1 MKGLLIKDFKL
12 MKMQKNFFIMIV
24 VISFVVS
31 LLTEDVTFM
40 LGFISFITS
49 LFTISTISYDEFD
62 NGNAFLFTL
71 PIDRKKYAAEKY
83 VFGMLLGVCSL
94 FLAIILAVILNLI
107 EKSDTTS
114 DILISAVMLLPFVFL
129 LVSIMIPFQLK
140 FGSEKGRIAISAA
153 LGIVFLISFI
163 LGELAAILGINIA
176 EVINRISLLGAGGL
190 FIVIFVISMIVVLF
204 SMKISISIMNKKE
217 LLLCGGVPLRNK
229 IYKARKE
236 KKKDSRKN

>member
-31 LLTEDVTFM
+31 LLTEDATFM
-40 LGFISFITS
+40 LGFITFITS

-71 PIDRKKYAAEKY
+71 PIDRKKYAVEKY
-83 VFGMLLGVCSL
+83 VFGMLLGGCSL

-107 EKSDTTS
+107 EKSDTIS
-114 DILISAVMLLPFVFL
+114 NILISAVMLLPFVFL

-153 LGIVFLISFI
+153 LGIVFAISFI

-190 FIVIFVISMIVVLF
+190 FIVIFIISMIVVLL
-204 SMKISISIMNKKE
+204 SMKVSISVMNKKE
-217 LLLCGGVPLRNK
+217 F
-229 IYKARKE
+229 
-236 KKKDSRKN
+236 

>member
-107 EKSDTTS
+107 EKSDTIS
-114 DILISAVMLLPFVFL
+114 NILISAVMLLPFVFL

-153 LGIVFLISFI
+153 LGIVFAISFI

-190 FIVIFVISMIVVLF
+190 FIVIFIISMIVVLF
-204 SMKISISIMNKKE
+204 SMKISISVMNKKE
-217 LLLCGGVPLRNK
+217 F
-229 IYKARKE
+229 
-236 KKKDSRKN
+236 

>member
-12 MKMQKNFFIMIV
+12 IKMHRNYFAMIIAIAF
-24 VISFVVS
+24 VIS
-31 LLTEDVTFM
+31 LLTEDTTFM

-49 LFTISTISYDEFD
+49 MFTISTISYDEFD

-83 VFGMLLGVCSL
+83 VFGMLLGGCSL

-107 EKSDTTS
+107 EKSDTIS
-114 DILISAVMLLPFVFL
+114 NILISGGMLLPFIL
-129 LVSIMIPFQLK
+129 LLLSILIPFQLK
-140 FGSEKGRIAISAA
+140 FGSEKGRIVISAVFS
-153 LGIVFLISFI
+153 IVFLISFV
-163 LGELAAILGINIA
+163 LGKSIGMLGINIA

-190 FIVIFVISMIVVLF
+190 FILIFVISMIVVLF

-217 LLLCGGVPLRNK
+217 F
-229 IYKARKE
+229 
-236 KKKDSRKN
+236 

>member
-1 MKGLLIKDFKL
+1 MKGLLIKDLKL

-140 FGSEKGRIAISAA
+140 FGSEKGRIAITAA

-217 LLLCGGVPLRNK
+217 F
-229 IYKARKE
+229 
-236 KKKDSRKN
+236 

>member
-31 LLTEDVTFM
+31 LLTEDATFM
-40 LGFISFITS
+40 LGFITFITS

-71 PIDRKKYAAEKY
+71 PIDRKKYAVEKY
-83 VFGMLLGVCSL
+83 VFGMLLGGCSL

-107 EKSDTTS
+107 EKSDTIS
-114 DILISAVMLLPFVFL
+114 NILISAVMLLPFVFL

-153 LGIVFLISFI
+153 LGIVFAISFI

-190 FIVIFVISMIVVLF
+190 FIVIFIISMMVLLF
-204 SMKISISIMNKKE
+204 SMKISISVMNKKE
-217 LLLCGGVPLRNK
+217 F
-229 IYKARKE
+229 
-236 KKKDSRKN
+236 

>member
-12 MKMQKNFFIMIV
+12 MKMQKNFSIMIV

-217 LLLCGGVPLRNK
+217 F
-229 IYKARKE
+229 
-236 KKKDSRKN
+236 

>member
-83 VFGMLLGVCSL
+83 VFGMLLGGCSL

-217 LLLCGGVPLRNK
+217 F
-229 IYKARKE
+229 
-236 KKKDSRKN
+236 

>member
-24 VISFVVS
+24 AISFVVS

-129 LVSIMIPFQLK
+129 LVSIMILFQLK

-217 LLLCGGVPLRNK
+217 F
-229 IYKARKE
+229 
-236 KKKDSRKN
+236 

>member
-140 FGSEKGRIAISAA
+140 FGSAKGRIAISAA

-217 LLLCGGVPLRNK
+217 F
-229 IYKARKE
+229 
-236 KKKDSRKN
+236 